1 MKTPDADI
9 RRALNRLRRALEKAR
24 REIRGLREAIDQS
37 EADGFPGDD
46 YAEMDEHLVA
56 VVELVH
62 REQARQQEKILR
74 AGGITTG
81 RLQRR
86 DFLKRGAA
94 GLAGMAGLGPAAPW
108 AAPRNRRTL
117 VIRRGTIYDGSG
129 GPPRT
134 GDIAIDGGRITA
146 VGEVAAAGT
155 VEIDARGMAVA
166 PGFIDIHS
174 HSDLS
179 LLVNPRAESRV
190 RQGVTVEV
198 VGQDGSSIGP
208 WSDAG
213 FESARDRYRRDFGV
227 EIDFRDPGGFLD
239 RIDRERP
246 AVSVASMIGHGTI
259 RGLVIGGADRP
270 ATGSEI
276 DRMRALV
283 REGLARGVVGLSTG
297 LEYTPGGFADRDEL
311 VALAGALRGTAY
323 PYATHMRNEDDR
335 LLAALEEALHVGRVA
350 GVAVQVSHLKA
361 QGERN
366 HWKAD
371 AVLAAIEAAREAGVD
386 VHFDRY
392 PYVAYATGL
401 SNLFPASARAGG
413 PARLLQRLSGP
424 ETGPAL
430 ERACRDKIA
439 LLGSW
444 DAVQITRIGG
454 TNAAARGRRLGE
466 LAIELGEDP
475 YDLTVRLLREAGG
488 SVGMIGFGMSEDNTE
503 RMLSHPLGMVCSD
516 GGAYAPYGPL
526 ANSSPHPRAYGSFPR
541 VLGRYVRDRGAMSLQ
556 AAVHKMSGLPAL
568 KLGLADRGVLRAGAV
583 ADVVVF
589 DPDTVRDR
597 ATFDEPHQYAE
608 GIPHVV
614 VSGVHTIRNGEQTG
628 ETGGRAVRG
637 TGPSG

>member
-1 MKTPDADI
+1 MK
-9 RRALNRLRRALEKAR
+9 
-24 REIRGLREAIDQS
+24 
-37 EADGFPGDD
+37 
-46 YAEMDEHLVA
+46 
-56 VVELVH
+56 
-62 REQARQQEKILR
+62 
-74 AGGITTG
+74 
-81 RLQRR
+81 RR
-86 DFLKRGAA
+86 DFLARGTA
-94 GLAGMAGLGPAAPW
+94 GLAGLAGLGRPATPW
-108 AAPRNRRTL
+108 VAASRRRQTL
-117 VIRRGTIYDGSG
+117 VVRNGTLYDGTG

-134 GDIAIDGGRITA
+134 GDIAIDGDRIAA
-146 VGEVAAAGT
+146 VGEVAATGA

-174 HSDLS
+174 HADLS

-190 RQGVTVEV
+190 RQGVTLEV

-208 WSDAG
+208 WSDGA
-213 FESARDRYRRDFGV
+213 FELTRDRYRRDFGV

-259 RGLVIGGADRP
+259 RGLVVGGADRP
-270 ATGSEI
+270 ATASETE
-276 DRMRALV
+276 RMRALV
-283 REGLARGVVGLSTG
+283 REGLSRGCVGLSTG
-297 LEYTPGGFADRDEL
+297 LEYTPGSFAGLGEL
-311 VALAGALRGTAY
+311 VALAGELRGTVY
-323 PYATHMRNEDDR
+323 PYASHMRNEDDR

-371 AVLAAIEAAREAGVD
+371 AAFAAIEAARAAGVD

-413 PARLLQRLSGP
+413 TARFLARLADP
-424 ETGPAL
+424 ETAPAL

-454 TNAAARGRRLGE
+454 PNAAARGRRLGE
-466 LAIELGEDP
+466 LATELGEDP
-475 YDLTVRLLREAGG
+475 YALTVRLLRDAGG

-526 ANSSPHPRAYGSFPR
+526 SRSSPHPRGYGSFPR
-541 VLGRYVRDRGAMSLQ
+541 VLGHYVRERGAMSLES
-556 AAVHKMSGLPAL
+556 AVHKMSGLPAR
-568 KLGLADRGVLRAGAV
+568 KLGLRDRGVLRAGAV
-583 ADVVVF
+583 ADIVVL
-589 DPDTVRDR
+589 DPNTVRDR
-597 ATFDEPHQYAE
+597 ATFDDPHQYPD
-608 GIPHVV
+608 GIRHVV
-614 VSGVHTIRNGEQTG
+614 VSGVHTIRDGEQSG
-628 ETGGRAVRG
+628 QMGGRAVRG
-637 TGPSG
+637 SGPAG